1 MRFLTPKEALVR
13 FLILMAL
20 GWLLIEAFGK
30 WLISSL
36 PRGAHTR
43 PWDKFFPRPAAAL
56 LLDLGQALLQAL
68 KL

>member
-30 WLISSL
+30 
-36 PRGAHTR
+36 
-43 PWDKFFPRPAAAL
+43 
-56 LLDLGQALLQAL
+56 
-68 KL
+68 